1 MSEYKVI
8 KAFIDLKDN
17 NRLYVTGDDY
27 VGSTAKARVAEL
39 STKKNKRGEPLIES
53 VKKAEPKAEKD
64 D

>member
-39 STKKNKRGEPLIES
+39 STKKIS
-53 VKKAEPKAEKD
+53 VVNL
-64 D
+64 